1 MEQVSIER
9 EFAEAVES
17 GKPMVLATV
26 VQKTGSGPSAVG
38 RKMLVY
44 PDGTAR
50 GTVGGGTLELL
61 AIRHA
66 LEALAE
72 GKPVLRKYDLTESGD
87 VAPEGTVSTGMLCG
101 GNVWIFYEPVVAPT
115 TLYIFGAGHIG
126 KALARIL
133 RDTGIAITVID
144 TRKNLLDEIPGVQKV
159 HLNNIK
165 EAEKFT
171 FRPDSF
177 FVIATNSHQQDYHIL
192 KTLYARQIPARY
204 IAVVASKRKIGT
216 FINQL
221 KEELGEQPDL
231 DILYSPAG
239 LDIGGDS
246 PAEIALSIAAEII
259 AVKYGKPANHLR
271 NKRQETSGDKR
282 KI

>member
-17 GKPMVLATV
+17 GKPMILATV
-26 VQKTGSGPSAVG
+26 VQKVGSGPSAVG

-44 PDGTAR
+44 PDGTTR

-72 GKPVLRKYDLTESGD
+72 GKPALRKYDLTESGD
-87 VAPEGTVSTGMLCG
+87 VSPEGTISTGMLCG
-101 GNVWIFYEPVVAPT
+101 SNVWIFYEPVVAPA

-126 KALARIL
+126 RALARIL
-133 RDTGIAITVID
+133 QDTGIAITIID
-144 TRKNLLDEIPGVQKV
+144 TRKNLLDEISGVRKIY
-159 HLNNIK
+159 LKGIK
-165 EAEKFT
+165 EAEKLT

-177 FVIATNSHQQDYHIL
+177 FVIATNSHQQDYYIL
-192 KTLYARQIPARY
+192 KTLYARQLPARY
-204 IAVVASKRKIGT
+204 IAVVSSKRKIGT
-216 FINQL
+216 FISQL
-221 KEELGEQPDL
+221 KEELNEQPNL

-246 PAEIALSIAAEII
+246 PAEIALSIAAEIL
-259 AVKYGKPANHLR
+259 AVRYGKLANHL
-271 NKRQETSGDKR
+271 SR
-282 KI
+282 K